1 MRELVLCAIHME
13 IGVTLPWSY
22 HHQNRKVNVL
32 HFKVKLPQ
40 CTIFKGLFLFLQ
52 FFSTCF
58 FSPYFVVV
66 DIGQSVF
73 KKERK
78 KEQNFLCFDHNFECI
93 QNETGAHQ
101 NTTLA

>member
-13 IGVTLPWSY
+13 IWYHSSVILPPSEQESKCFAFQSY
-22 HHQNRKVNVL
+22 LSVHFLKVYFCFCNSSAL
-32 HFKVKLPQ
+32 A
-40 CTIFKGLFLFLQ
+40 
-52 FFSTCF
+52 FFS
-58 FSPYFVVV
+58 SYFVV

-73 KKERK
+73 KKKRK